1 MCTAVIAQGIA
12 ARPAAGAMAGQ
23 DLGSYD
29 DEVLKIVEE
38 GLVRP
43 EQKG

>member
-1 MCTAVIAQGIA
+1 
-12 ARPAAGAMAGQ
+12 MAGQ